1 MGYVWMIKMM
11 NIQQFLLSLEVH
23 TVVGDELLSLVI
35 MFCDLK
41 VLSLLLFFSSMFI
54 KSILII
60 LMSNMS
66 VLDEFGMSKS

>member
-1 MGYVWMIKMM
+1 MM